1 MQKFILNN
9 LILFAYFCHLPK
21 PTLKISGAGL
31 DDTVTI
37 GDQYGYRLIAI
48 SDIKRSG
55 YSGLKI
61 TKQAFARSQSCDPT
75 VRAAWPNVGG
85 ASWKR

>member
-1 MQKFILNN
+1 
-9 LILFAYFCHLPK
+9 
-21 PTLKISGAGL
+21 L

-37 GDQYGYRLIAI
+37 GDEYGYRLIAI

-55 YSGLKI
+55 YSSVKI
-61 TKQAFARSQSCDPT
+61 AQQAFARSQSCDPT

-85 ASWKR
+85 GWWKR